1 MFGIFVGRSLPNG
14 LLSYAQTPEHYT
26 AQMSQEIMTISPLFE
41 FALLSFI
48 SMFTMVNPIGVVPV
62 FTAMTAKLSPRESHR
77 VARKAT
83 FTGAVILLA
92 FALTGQWIFR
102 FFSISVD
109 SLRVAG
115 GVIFFVM
122 GYEML
127 QARLTRTQFD
137 DETTHEYINDISITP
152 LGIPI
157 ICGPGAIT
165 TSILL
170 MNESHTMMEQ
180 GVVLG
185 IILGIML
192 LTYLLLIGA
201 KQVTHVIGEN
211 GNKVMLRLMGL
222 IVMVIA
228 VEFFFAGLTPIV
240 REMLDIR

>member
-1 MFGIFVGRSLPNG
+1 M
-14 LLSYAQTPEHYT
+14 T
-26 AQMSQEIMTISPLFE
+26 ASPLVE
-41 FALLSFI
+41 FALLSFV

-62 FTAMTAKLSPRESHR
+62 YTAMTAKLSPHESHR

-83 FTGAVILLA
+83 FTAAVILLA

-109 SLRVAG
+109 SLRVVG
-115 GVIFFVM
+115 GVIFFLM

-170 MNESHTMMEQ
+170 MNEAASMPEQ
-180 GVVLG
+180 AIVLG
-185 IILGIML
+185 VITGIML
-192 LTYLLLIGA
+192 FTFLLLLGA
-201 KQVTHVIGEN
+201 KQVTHIIGEN

-228 VEFFFAGLTPIV
+228 VEFFFSGLTPIIKK
-240 REMLDIR
+240 MLNIP

>member
-1 MFGIFVGRSLPNG
+1 M
-14 LLSYAQTPEHYT
+14 T
-26 AQMSQEIMTISPLFE
+26 ASPIFE
-41 FALLSFI
+41 FALLSFV
-48 SMFTMVNPIGVVPV
+48 SLFTMVNPIGVVPV
-62 FTAMTAKLSPRESHR
+62 YTAMTAKLTPQESHR

-83 FTGAVILLA
+83 LTALAILLS

-102 FFSISVD
+102 FFSISVN
-109 SLRVAG
+109 SLRVVG
-115 GVIFFVM
+115 GVIFFFM

-127 QARLTRTQFD
+127 QARLTRIQFD

-170 MNESHTMMEQ
+170 MNESKSAMQ
-180 GVVLG
+180 SGIVLG
-185 IILGIML
+185 IIILIML
-192 LTYLLLIGA
+192 FTYALLMGA
-201 KQVTHVIGEN
+201 KQVTHLIGEN

-228 VEFFFAGLTPIV
+228 VEFFFNGLTPIV
-240 REMLDIR
+240 REMLKIQ

>member
-1 MFGIFVGRSLPNG
+1 
-14 LLSYAQTPEHYT
+14 
-26 AQMSQEIMTISPLFE
+26 MSASPIFE
-41 FALLSFI
+41 FALLSFV
-48 SMFTMVNPIGVVPV
+48 SMFTMVNPLGVVPV
-62 FTAMTAKLSPRESHR
+62 YTAMTAKLSPHESHR

-83 FTGAVILLA
+83 FTALVILLA

-102 FFSISVD
+102 FFSISVN
-109 SLRVAG
+109 SLRVVG
-115 GVIFFVM
+115 GVIFFFM

-137 DETTHEYINDISITP
+137 DETNHEYINDISITP

-170 MNESHTMMEQ
+170 MNESKSAMQ
-180 GVVLG
+180 SGIVLG
-185 IILGIML
+185 IIILIML
-192 LTYLLLIGA
+192 LTYALLMGS
-201 KQVTHVIGEN
+201 KQVTHLIGEN

-228 VEFFFAGLTPIV
+228 VEFFFNGLTPII
-240 REMLDIR
+240 REMLKVQ

>member
-1 MFGIFVGRSLPNG
+1 
-14 LLSYAQTPEHYT
+14 
-26 AQMSQEIMTISPLFE
+26 MSASPLLE
-41 FALLSFI
+41 FALLSLV

-62 FTAMTAKLSPRESHR
+62 FTAMTAKLSPHESHR

-83 FTGAVILLA
+83 FTAAFILLT
-92 FALTGQWIFR
+92 FALTGQWVFR

-109 SLRVAG
+109 SLRVVG
-115 GVIFFVM
+115 GIIFFFM

-137 DETTHEYINDISITP
+137 DETNHEYINDIAITP

-170 MNESHTMMEQ
+170 MNESQTTMQQ
-180 GVVLG
+180 GIVLG
-185 IILGIML
+185 IIVGIML
-192 LTYLLLIGA
+192 FTYLLLLGA

-228 VEFFFAGLTPIV
+228 VEFFFAGLTPI
-240 REMLDIR
+240 LKNIFNLS

>member
-1 MFGIFVGRSLPNG
+1 M
-14 LLSYAQTPEHYT
+14 T
-26 AQMSQEIMTISPLFE
+26 ASPIFE
-41 FALLSFI
+41 FALLSFV
-48 SMFTMVNPIGVVPV
+48 SMFTMVNPLGVVPV
-62 FTAMTAKLSPRESHR
+62 YTAMTAKLSSQESHR

-83 FTGAVILLA
+83 FTALVILLA

-102 FFSISVD
+102 FFSISVN
-109 SLRVAG
+109 SLRVVG
-115 GVIFFVM
+115 GVIFFFM

-137 DETTHEYINDISITP
+137 DETNHEYINDISITP

-170 MNESHTMMEQ
+170 MNESKSPMQ
-180 GVVLG
+180 SGIVLG
-185 IILGIML
+185 IIILIML
-192 LTYLLLIGA
+192 LTYVLLLGS
-201 KQVTHVIGEN
+201 KQVTHLVGEN

-228 VEFFFAGLTPIV
+228 VEFFFNGLTPII
-240 REMLDIR
+240 REMLKIQ

>member
-1 MFGIFVGRSLPNG
+1 M
-14 LLSYAQTPEHYT
+14 T
-26 AQMSQEIMTISPLFE
+26 ASPIFE
-41 FALLSFI
+41 FALLSFV
-48 SMFTMVNPIGVVPV
+48 SMFTMVNPLGVVPV
-62 FTAMTAKLSPRESHR
+62 YTAMTAKLSSQESHR

-83 FTGAVILLA
+83 FTALVILLA

-102 FFSISVD
+102 FFSISVN
-109 SLRVAG
+109 SLRVVG
-115 GVIFFVM
+115 GVIFFFM

-137 DETTHEYINDISITP
+137 DETNHEYINDISITP

-170 MNESHTMMEQ
+170 MNESKSTMQ
-180 GVVLG
+180 SGIVLG
-185 IILGIML
+185 IIILIML
-192 LTYLLLIGA
+192 LTYALLMGS
-201 KQVTHVIGEN
+201 KQVTHLIGEN

-228 VEFFFAGLTPIV
+228 VEFFFNGLTPII
-240 REMLDIR
+240 REMLKVQ